1 MLVLVWERNLCEN
14 LPLALIVYPAGVMKS
29 LGAYVSIGLRK
40 ELMEEPTIDL
50 DSSPYECQPVIMLL
64 LVSMQDGAVWKPT
77 YDKWSSKKP
86 VCT

>member
-1 MLVLVWERNLCEN
+1 
-14 LPLALIVYPAGVMKS
+14 MKS

-64 LVSMQDGAVWKPT
+64 LVSMQDGEQCGNLPMISEAVRSL
-77 YDKWSSKKP
+77 YVHSSQ
-86 VCT
+86 VSI